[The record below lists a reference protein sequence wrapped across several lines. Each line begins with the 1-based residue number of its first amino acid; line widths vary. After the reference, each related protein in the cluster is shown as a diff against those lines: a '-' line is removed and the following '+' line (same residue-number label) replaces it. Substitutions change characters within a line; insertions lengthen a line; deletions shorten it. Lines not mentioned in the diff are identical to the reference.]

1 MRKHSY
7 LRALALAALL
17 STPFIQAA
25 LADEPEQQAM
35 AWMAAAPAAD
45 GMTGTYDEPVR
56 TVGN

>member
-1 MRKHSY
+1 MRRHSY

-25 LADEPEQQAM
+25 LADEPQQQAM
-35 AWMAAAPAAD
+35 AWTAPMAE
-45 GMTGTYDEPVR
+45 GMTGTYDVPTS